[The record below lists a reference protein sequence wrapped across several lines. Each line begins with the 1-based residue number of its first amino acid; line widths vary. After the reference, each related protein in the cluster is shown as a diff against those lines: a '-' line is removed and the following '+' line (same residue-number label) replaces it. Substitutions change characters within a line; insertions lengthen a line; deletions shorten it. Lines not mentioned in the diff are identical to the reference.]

1 MYENPET
8 GGFFNLTYDPRKPTV
23 SKNIE
28 KQATAFG
35 LPQVF
40 PDVPLEDLVG
50 FTDPK
55 DVDTYFFK
63 EDPLPSVMDVNNIL
77 NIEFG
82 REF

>member
-1 MYENPET
+1 MS
-8 GGFFNLTYDPRKPTV
+8 FFNITYDPRKPTL
-23 SKNIE
+23 SQIE
-28 KQATAFG
+28 KKQATAFG

-50 FTDPK
+50 YADPK
-55 DVDTYFFK
+55 DKETYFFK
-63 EDPLPSVMDVNNIL
+63 EDPLPNVMDVNNIL